1 MNEDL
6 NPTCKDYMSI
16 FESYIFLQVN
26 LTVTIVVKV
35 FLDFFVEIK
44 LIVVCKLDVSLL
56 VVLHVYY
63 RIVIVFVL

>member
-1 MNEDL
+1 MFVKVYIE
-6 NPTCKDYMSI
+6 I

-26 LTVTIVVKV
+26 LLVTIVVKV

-63 RIVIVFVL
+63 QIVIVFVL